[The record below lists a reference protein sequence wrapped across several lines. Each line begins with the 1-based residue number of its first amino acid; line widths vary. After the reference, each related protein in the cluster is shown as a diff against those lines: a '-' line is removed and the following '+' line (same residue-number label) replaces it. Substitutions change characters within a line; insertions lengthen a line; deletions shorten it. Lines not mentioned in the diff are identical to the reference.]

1 MKSKSVIFMTVLVV
15 LALCGSVVFG
25 QEVQIVYDSTDTP
38 KPLLEWG
45 TTASTLVIADSGFIT
60 RTTVR
65 LNITHESADELEAYL
80 IGPDGTRVKLFA
92 NIGAGGSDLSDTWLF
107 DNSELSITEGEA
119 PFTGGHRPEGGL
131 SDFDFKNIEGTW
143 TLEIKD
149 SRQGISGTLNSWALV
164 FRAITSNLYFEDT
177 FSATKID
184 EWNWIDVDGATVDSV
199 GMNSPSGP
207 YSLRLNG
214 NPSGGDSITSRAINL
229 SGCLNAILIYSYER
243 TALGYSGGESP
254 DKGEDL
260 IFECRP
266 AGSDWIVVDRQP
278 GDGPD
283 MTSFQQVSVLL
294 PPEALRRNC
303 YFRIRRAA
311 GTVGPYDDWFVD
323 NVKIQ
328 LNNLESPGIV
338 SNPSIEGQTWGWTT
352 TQTFSSSQ
360 WQSDGSYSAR
370 VFTIPQIT
378 HEAGTWVGLSQS
390 IDMSN
395 IVAIKFDAST
405 VAGSGG
411 TWENCVASVY
421 IDDTEVWS
429 DTGADK
435 TWLDVQVD
443 TAEYTGVHT
452 LSLRLSFLETGTFD
466 EDVHFDNVRTYLAE

>member
-1 MKSKSVIFMTVLVV
+1 MKRKSNIVMVVLVA
-15 LALCGSVVFG
+15 LALLGGVAFG
-25 QEVQIVYDSTDTP
+25 QEVQIAFDSTDAP
-38 KPLLEWG
+38 KPLQEWG
-45 TTASTLVIADSGFIT
+45 TTASTFVIADSGICT
-60 RTTVR
+60 RLSVK
-65 LNITHESADELEAYL
+65 LNISHEAVDELEAYL

-92 NIGAGGSDLSDTWLF
+92 GVGAGGSDMSDTWFF
-107 DNSELSITEGEA
+107 DNAAVSITDGEA
-119 PFTGGHRPEGGL
+119 PFTDGYRAEGNL

-184 EWNWIDVDGATVDSV
+184 EWNWIDVSGATVDSL

-229 SGCLNAILIYSYER
+229 SGCLNATLTYSYER
-243 TALGYSGGESP
+243 TAPGYSGGNSP
-254 DKGEDL
+254 EEGEDL

-266 AGSDWIVVDRQP
+266 AGSDWIEVDRQL

-283 MTSFQQVSVLL
+283 MTSFQRVSVAF
-294 PPEALRRNC
+294 PPEALSRDC

-311 GTVGPYDDWFVD
+311 GNVGPFDDWFVD
-323 NVKIQ
+323 DVKIE
-328 LNNLESPGIV
+328 LVNCECPGTV
-338 SNPSIEGQTWGWTT
+338 SNPSFEGQTWGWTT

-370 VFTIPQIT
+370 VFTIPEIT
-378 HEAGTWVGLSQS
+378 HEAVDWVGLAQS
-390 IDMSN
+390 IDLSN

-405 VAGSGG
+405 AASSGG
-411 TWENCVASVY
+411 TWEKCVASVC
-421 IDDTEVWS
+421 IDDIEVWS
-429 DTGADK
+429 DAGADK
-435 TWLDVQVD
+435 TWLDVLVD
-443 TAEYTGVHT
+443 TTEYTGIHT
-452 LSLRLSFLETGTFD
+452 LSLRLSFLETGNFD
-466 EDVHFDNVRTYLAE
+466 EDVHFDNIRTYLGE

>member
-15 LALCGSVVFG
+15 LAVCGSIVFG
-25 QEVQIVYDSTDTP
+25 QETENSYNSADTP

-45 TTASTLVIADSGFIT
+45 TTASTLAIADSGFIT
-60 RTTVR
+60 WPAVK
-65 LNITHESADELEAYL
+65 LDISHESVDELEAYL

-92 NIGAGGSDLSDTWLF
+92 NVGAGGSDFTDTWF
-107 DNSELSITEGEA
+107 SDRANTSITEGEA
-119 PFTGGHRPEGGL
+119 PFTGNYRPEGNL
-131 SDFDFKNIEGTW
+131 SDFDFRDIEGTW

-149 SRQGISGTLNSWALV
+149 NKSGISGTLNWWRLR
-164 FRAITSNLYFEDT
+164 FGTITSNLYFEDT
-177 FSATKID
+177 FPSTTI
-184 EWNWIDVDGATVDSV
+184 EQWIGVEGATVDDV
-199 GMNSPSGP
+199 GMNIPSGP

-214 NPSGGDSITSRAINL
+214 NPSGGDSLMTRQINL
-229 SGCLNAILIYSYER
+229 SGCLGATLIYSYER
-243 TALGYSGGESP
+243 TAPGYSGGESP

-260 IFECRP
+260 IFE
-266 AGSDWIVVDRQP
+266 GNTTIGWVELDRQP

-283 MTSFQQVSVLL
+283 MTSFQQVTISL
-294 PPEALRRNC
+294 PPEALHRLFNL
-303 YFRIRRAA
+303 RIRRAA

-323 NVKIQ
+323 DVKIV
-328 LNNLESPGIV
+328 LNNPERPGIV
-338 SNPSIEGQTWGWTT
+338 SNPSFEGQTWGWTT
-352 TQTFSSSQ
+352 TQAFSSSL
-360 WQSDGSYSAR
+360 WQSDQSYSAR

-405 VAGSGG
+405 VASSGG

-429 DTGADK
+429 DTGAAK

-452 LSLRLSFLETGTFD
+452 LSLRLSFLESGTFD
-466 EDVHFDNVRTYLAE
+466 EDVHFDNVRTYLAD